1 MFYGKY
7 FINCSLFY
15 VLGDV
20 LFFYSNVLYVSDV
33 NNSFNRRW
41 VLIMV
46 YNRKSNNFFESLVF
60 LFLRYIFLE
69 KVNNYYCILGTC
81 ISNLFFKYL

>member
-1 MFYGKY
+1 
-7 FINCSLFY
+7 
-15 VLGDV
+15 
-20 LFFYSNVLYVSDV
+20 
-33 NNSFNRRW
+33 
-41 VLIMV
+41 MV

-69 KVNNYYCILGTC
+69 KVNNYYCILGMC